1 VAKAIFL
8 DKDGTLIPDIPYN
21 TDPVKITLINGA
33 GIALKRLA
41 VENYLFV
48 IVSNQ
53 AGIARGYI
61 QEIDL
66 LKIRDKIVDLFSE
79 IHLELAGFYY
89 CPHDVNGTVE
99 SFAVACNCRKPLPG
113 MLQEAAEDHSIDLS
127 SSWMIGDILDDVEA
141 GNRAGCR
148 TILFDNGN
156 ETEWIKGEYRI
167 PDFKV
172 KDLIEAADI
181 ILNPLNST
189 KTI

>member
-1 VAKAIFL
+1 MARAIFL

-21 TDPVKITLINGA
+21 TDPDKITLTKGA
-33 GIALKRLA
+33 DIALKRLA

-66 LKIRDKIVDLFSE
+66 LKIRNKIVDLFSE
-79 IHLELAGFYY
+79 LHLELAGFYY

-99 SFAVACNCRKPLPG
+99 PFAIACNCRKPLPG
-113 MLQEAAEDHSIDLS
+113 MLHEASEDHSIDLG
-127 SSWMIGDILDDVEA
+127 SSWLIGDILDDVEA

-156 ETEWIKGEYRI
+156 ETEWIEGEYRT

-172 KDLIEAADI
+172 GDLIEAADI
-181 ILNPLNST
+181 ILNHFNAT
-189 KTI
+189 QTT